1 MLHDFRY
8 ALRTLKHRPGYTVA
22 AVIALALG
30 VGANTAIYSIAQ
42 GILFRPLPLTDI
54 DRIVVVEGGRPDRF
68 DEQSVLPGDLMD
80 IREQSTSFQYVTAY
94 SWWNVNLTGEG
105 FPERAQGFLVA
116 PDFFET
122 ITTQPVLGRLF
133 TAADHSPSAEHRQ
146 VVLSEGFWERKFN
159 RDPKAVG
166 RVIRLNGEPHVVVG
180 VAPRSARVP
189 AEAELW
195 APVVIDQKFRA
206 DVKDASYHVLARL
219 KPGVTTAQ
227 AAAEM
232 HVLSQRIAAA
242 RPDTNAGRDLRL
254 ALLRERISGN
264 LTADY
269 TRMTLVAAALLL
281 LIAASNV
288 ANLLFAIVSSRGREI
303 ALRQALGSSRWRIV
317 RQLVVESVVL
327 GLASVPVALVVAMWG
342 LDLNKRAMP
351 AEVEIHLPGWISI
364 GVDWH
369 ALIFGICAALVTA
382 ILAAVIPAWMG
393 SRSDVNVQLREG
405 GRSVAGAGG
414 KNRARAALVVIQV
427 TLSMVLIAG
436 GTLMYR
442 GAGTLAASAPGR
454 NPEQVLAASV
464 SLPPTKYQTVRQR
477 GEFAHKMLE
486 EARVMPGVEAAALI
500 HDIPYEGGWMTSHAE
515 TDATPAA
522 LASSRQ
528 QLPEVQW
535 QQSSAGYFAL
545 MAIAM
550 TSGRDLADT
559 DAADSQQVAV
569 ISQMAA
575 KQLFGDSDPIG
586 KRLKLDEGPWVS
598 VVGVCA
604 DVLHVWILRR
614 PLPTVYRPYR
624 QAGASNV
631 SILMRAK
638 QRDPEKL
645 APVWRAAMQ
654 RLDPDL
660 PLFHVDSQA
669 RVIHF
674 QMVGLNY
681 ITGMLGVSGLISML
695 LAAVGVYSLMSFTAT
710 ERTREVGIR
719 MALGARPRE
728 VIGMLVGQGFRMV
741 GLGLAVGLAGA
752 MALSSVFASLI
763 YGVHAFDPV
772 SLGLGA
778 AVLSLGALI
787 ACYIPARWASR
798 VDPMEALRH
807 D

>member
-1 MLHDFRY
+1 
-8 ALRTLKHRPGYTVA
+8 
-22 AVIALALG
+22 
-30 VGANTAIYSIAQ
+30 
-42 GILFRPLPLTDI
+42 
-54 DRIVVVEGGRPDRF
+54 
-68 DEQSVLPGDLMD
+68 
-80 IREQSTSFQYVTAY
+80 
-94 SWWNVNLTGEG
+94 
-105 FPERAQGFLVA
+105 
-116 PDFFET
+116 
-122 ITTQPVLGRLF
+122 
-133 TAADHSPSAEHRQ
+133 
-146 VVLSEGFWERKFN
+146 
-159 RDPKAVG
+159 
-166 RVIRLNGEPHVVVG
+166 
-180 VAPRSARVP
+180 
-189 AEAELW
+189 
-195 APVVIDQKFRA
+195 
-206 DVKDASYHVLARL
+206 
-219 KPGVTTAQ
+219 
-227 AAAEM
+227 
-232 HVLSQRIAAA
+232 
-242 RPDTNAGRDLRL
+242 
-254 ALLRERISGN
+254 
-264 LTADY
+264 
-269 TRMTLVAAALLL
+269 MTLVAAALLL

-288 ANLLFAIVSSRGREI
+288 ANLLFAIVSSRSREI

-351 AEVEIHLPGWISI
+351 AEVQIHLPGWVSI

-369 ALIFGICAALVTA
+369 AMVFGICAALVTA
-382 ILAAVIPAWMG
+382 ILAALVPAWMG
-393 SRSDVNVQLREG
+393 SRSDLNVQLREG
-405 GRSVAGAGG
+405 GRSVAGAGS
-414 KNRARAALVVIQV
+414 KSRARAALVVIQV

-436 GTLMYR
+436 GALMYR

-464 SLPPTKYQTVRQR
+464 SLPPTKYSTVQQR

-486 EARVMPGVEAAALI
+486 EARMMPGVEAAALI

-528 QLPEVQW
+528 QLLEVQW
-535 QQSSAGYFAL
+535 QQSSAGYFSL

-550 TSGRDLADT
+550 VSGRDLADT
-559 DAADSQQVAV
+559 DAADSQPVAV
-569 ISQMAA
+569 ISQLAA
-575 KQLFGDSDPIG
+575 KQLFGDADPIG

-624 QAGASNV
+624 QAGGSSV
-631 SILMRAK
+631 SILIRAK
-638 QRDPEKL
+638 QRNPEQL
-645 APVWRAAMQ
+645 APAWRATMQ

-660 PLFHVDSQA
+660 PLFQVDSQA
-669 RVIHF
+669 QVIHF

-719 MALGARPRE
+719 MAMGARPRE
-728 VIGMLVGQGFRMV
+728 VIGMLVGQGLRMV
-741 GLGLAVGLAGA
+741 SLGLAVGLAGA

-778 AVLSLGALI
+778 TVLSLGALI